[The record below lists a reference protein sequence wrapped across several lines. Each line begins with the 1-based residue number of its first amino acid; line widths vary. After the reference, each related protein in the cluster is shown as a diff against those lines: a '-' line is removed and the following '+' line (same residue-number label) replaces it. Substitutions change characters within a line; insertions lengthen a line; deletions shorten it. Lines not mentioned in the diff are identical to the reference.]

1 MKYKINYRER
11 GQKIPFTFD
20 SDEKAWYNSEDERVT
35 DSRMIA
41 KLDRRGAYET
51 NIPFHLIY
59 PSKKS
64 PLDLKKEKEETTKKE
79 KTLKIK
85 TKTETM
91 LNSILKN
98 TLKNVS
104 L

>member
-20 SDEKAWYNSEDERVT
+20 SEEKAWYNSENERVT
-35 DSRMIA
+35 DSIMIA

-59 PSKKS
+59 PSMKS
-64 PLDLKKEKEETTKKE
+64 PLELKEESEQKQKKERVPKPKSKSES
-79 KTLKIK
+79 
-85 TKTETM
+85 M

-98 TLKNVS
+98 TLNNIS
-104 L
+104 F